1 MAQGTITSKGQVT
14 IPKAIREALSLFAGD
29 KVEFVLTE
37 NDETVMRP
45 ITKRVDDV
53 FGRLYKQGRT
63 AVSIEEMNA
72 VVKKRAQK
80 SVS

>member
-14 IPKAIREALSLFAGD
+14 IPKSIREKLSLAAGD
-29 KVEFVLTE
+29 KVEFVITE
-37 NDETVMRP
+37 NNETIMRP

-53 FGRLYKQGRT
+53 FGKLHKPDRS
-63 AVSIEEMNA
+63 AISVEEMNEA
-72 VVKKRAQK
+72 VRKRAQE